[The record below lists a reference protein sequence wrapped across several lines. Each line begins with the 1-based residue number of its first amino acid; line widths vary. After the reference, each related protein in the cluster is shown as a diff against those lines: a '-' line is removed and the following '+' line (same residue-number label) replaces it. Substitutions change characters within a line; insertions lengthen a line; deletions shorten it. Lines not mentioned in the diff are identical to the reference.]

1 MLNSW
6 RARSISQ
13 IPAVSRSL
21 NRQPIGWETKGIDR
35 MVASDSSNWDSSLTI
50 VFHAWN
56 QWRLK
61 KGYGVR
67 IPPKMNSVVAEHTR
81 FDEHCLENSKESSP
95 PESKQLRLDDSCNN
109 NLNDSLNSTTKHSA
123 KWSCSGDTSLVEPE
137 ILEEMGVSMLED
149 GASNCEST
157 RKSHSL
163 EQTISPTILDNNGQ
177 CKNMNDSQSQECIYR
192 GSSLDTTSIDS
203 LEATRRLD
211 PNPYELDEFATYS
224 TIGNE
229 SGYSSRVEID
239 NFIDT
244 KETFSKDNLNV
255 STRESSLEQ
264 FYLYRRKRKP
274 SILGEDKFN
283 KLSDEMILMILK
295 WLPKKCLVRSMLV
308 CKRWCQ
314 IARDEALWSRLD
326 LGSKVLNEGTLGHIL
341 PRGVQILR
349 LAQAEIADP
358 VFLENSEVL
367 TDGYISKLQYFDLSM
382 AVISPDGLAMLLSK
396 CKYLKKLSLEKC
408 TVNRSCCKAISDNN
422 DLEILNLTMCEGMD
436 IECIKDLMKLTNLN
450 AVNMAWCG
458 LDTDTMALLCKS
470 LPSSV
475 TRLNIAG
482 CRKTITDDNV
492 KDLVKSC
499 PDMVELDLSD
509 CTMLTMNT
517 VRNLLDLSKLEHLSL
532 SRCYGIPPSTYVTLA
547 YMPSLLYLDVFG
559 VIPEPV
565 LKSLQVTCGET
576 QLNKFL
582 YSSVAR
588 PTIGVRRTSIWGLRV
603 RD

>member
-1 MLNSW
+1 MS
-6 RARSISQ
+6 AES
-13 IPAVSRSL
+13 P
-21 NRQPIGWETKGIDR
+21 
-35 MVASDSSNWDSSLTI
+35 SSPW
-50 VFHAWN
+50 W
-56 QWRLK
+56 
-61 KGYGVR
+61 
-67 IPPKMNSVVAEHTR
+67 
-81 FDEHCLENSKESSP
+81 NSKR
-95 PESKQLRLDDSCNN
+95 LRLDDSCNN
-109 NLNDSLNSTTKHSA
+109 NLNSTLNSVSKSNG
-123 KWSCSGDTSLVEPE
+123 KWSCSSDGNLVEPE
-137 ILEEMGVSMLED
+137 ILEDMGVSMLED
-149 GASNCEST
+149 QVSGGSS
-157 RKSHSL
+157 RKSQCQELAASPLSL
-163 EQTISPTILDNNGQ
+163 DSKRQ
-177 CKNMNDSQSQECIYR
+177 CKTVNSFESQESVYR
-192 GSSLDTTSIDS
+192 SSSFETVNIDR
-203 LEATRRLD
+203 LEPD
-211 PNPYELDEFATYS
+211 PYELEEPAAYS
-224 TIGNE
+224 TVGNE
-229 SGYSSRVEID
+229 SGYSSRMEID

-244 KETFSKDNLNV
+244 KESFCKDGPNASPEEN
-255 STRESSLEQ
+255 SLDQ

-274 SILGEDKFN
+274 SIMGEDKFN

-326 LGSKVLNEGTLGHIL
+326 LGGKVLNEGTLGHIL

-358 VFLENSEVL
+358 VFLENSQVI

-408 TVNRSCCKAISDNN
+408 VVNRSCCKAISENS
-422 DLEILNLTMCEGMD
+422 DLEVLNLTMCEGMD
-436 IECIKDLMKLTNLN
+436 VECIKDLMELKTLN

-458 LDTDTMALLCKS
+458 LNVESMTLLCKS

-475 TRLNIAG
+475 ARLNIAG
-482 CRKTITDDNV
+482 CRKTMTDDNV
-492 KDLVKSC
+492 KDLVKCC
-499 PDMVELDLSD
+499 PDMIELDLSD

-517 VRNLLDLSKLEHLSL
+517 VRNLLDFSKLEHLSL
-532 SRCYGIPPSTYVTLA
+532 SRCYGIPPSTYLTLT

-559 VIPEPV
+559 LMSEPI
-565 LKSLQVTCGET
+565 LKTLQVTCGET

-588 PTIGVRRTSIWGLRV
+588 PTVGVRRTSIWGLRV

>member
-1 MLNSW
+1 
-6 RARSISQ
+6 
-13 IPAVSRSL
+13 
-21 NRQPIGWETKGIDR
+21 
-35 MVASDSSNWDSSLTI
+35 
-50 VFHAWN
+50 
-56 QWRLK
+56 
-61 KGYGVR
+61 
-67 IPPKMNSVVAEHTR
+67 MNSGVAEHTR
-81 FDEHCLENSKESSP
+81 LSEDCLDNSEEFSP
-95 PESKQLRLDDSCNN
+95 PERMMQVRYFARIDSGITMSGPPSSPWWNSKRLRLDD
-109 NLNDSLNSTTKHSA
+109 K
-123 KWSCSGDTSLVEPE
+123 PE
-137 ILEEMGVSMLED
+137 ILEDMGVSMLED
-149 GASNCEST
+149 EASSYEST
-157 RKSHSL
+157 KKTGSL
-163 EQTISPTILDNNGQ
+163 EQTTSPIISDNSGQ
-177 CKNMNDSQSQECIYR
+177 CDKINSFQSQENIYR
-192 GSSLDTTSIDS
+192 GSNFDTVSMDS
-203 LEATRRLD
+203 FEATRRLD
-211 PNPYELDEFATYS
+211 HDPYESDELTTYS

-229 SGYSSRVEID
+229 SGYSSKMEID
-239 NFIDT
+239 NLIDT
-244 KETFSKDNLNV
+244 KETFSKNDLNDSSV
-255 STRESSLEQ
+255 KSSLEQ

-274 SILGEDKFN
+274 SIVGEDKFN

-367 TDGYISKLQYFDLSM
+367 TDGYISKLQYLDLSM
-382 AVISPDGLAMLLSK
+382 AVISSNGLAMLLSK

-408 TVNRSCCKAISDNN
+408 TVNRLCCKAISDNN
-422 DLEILNLTMCEGMD
+422 DLEILNLTMCEGLD
-436 IECIKDLMKLTNLN
+436 IECIKNLMKLKNLN
-450 AVNMAWCG
+450 AVNMAWCS
-458 LDTDTMALLCKS
+458 LDTETMTLLCKS
-470 LPSSV
+470 LPPSV

-482 CRKTITDDNV
+482 CRKTMTDDNV

-499 PDMVELDLSD
+499 PDIIELDLSD

-517 VRNLLDLSKLEHLSL
+517 VRSLLDLSKLEHLSL

-565 LKSLQVTCGET
+565 LKTLQVTCGET
-576 QLNKFL
+576 QLNKYL

-588 PTIGVRRTSIWGLRV
+588 PTVGVRRTSIWGLRV

>member
-1 MLNSW
+1 MS
-6 RARSISQ
+6 AES
-13 IPAVSRSL
+13 P
-21 NRQPIGWETKGIDR
+21 
-35 MVASDSSNWDSSLTI
+35 SSPW
-50 VFHAWN
+50 W
-56 QWRLK
+56 
-61 KGYGVR
+61 
-67 IPPKMNSVVAEHTR
+67 
-81 FDEHCLENSKESSP
+81 NSKR
-95 PESKQLRLDDSCNN
+95 LRLDDSCNN
-109 NLNDSLNSTTKHSA
+109 NLNSTLNSESKNSG
-123 KWSCSGDTSLVEPE
+123 KWSCSGETNIVEPE
-137 ILEEMGVSMLED
+137 ILEEMGVSMLEEEE
-149 GASNCEST
+149 ALYESS
-157 RKSHSL
+157 RK
-163 EQTISPTILDNNGQ
+163 
-177 CKNMNDSQSQECIYR
+177 SQSQEDAVSPSFDDNRQYKKLDNFENQENVYR
-192 GSSLDTTSIDS
+192 SSSFEAVNIDR
-203 LEATRRLD
+203 LEQD
-211 PNPYELDEFATYS
+211 PYELEEPAAYS

-229 SGYSSRVEID
+229 SGYSSRMELD
-239 NFIDT
+239 NYIET
-244 KETFSKDNLNV
+244 KESFSKDNVNA
-255 STRESSLEQ
+255 SPERSSFEH
-264 FYLYRRKRKP
+264 FYLYRRKKKP
-274 SILGEDKFN
+274 SIVGEDKFN

-326 LGSKVLNEGTLGHIL
+326 LGGKVLNEGTLGHIL

-358 VFLENSEVL
+358 VFLENSEIF
-367 TDGYISKLQYFDLSM
+367 TDGYISKLQYLDLSL

-408 TVNRSCCKAISDNN
+408 VLNKSCCKAMSENS

-436 IECIKDLMKLTNLN
+436 VECIKDLMKLTNLS

-458 LDTDTMALLCKS
+458 LDTESMTLLCKS
-470 LPSSV
+470 LPRSV

-482 CRKTITDDNV
+482 CRKTMTDDNV
-492 KDLVKSC
+492 KDLVKCC
-499 PDMVELDLSD
+499 PDIVELDLSD

-532 SRCYGIPPSTYVTLA
+532 SRCYGIPPSTYITLT

-559 VIPEPV
+559 LMSEPV
-565 LKSLQVTCGET
+565 LKTLQVTCSET

-588 PTIGVRRTSIWGLRV
+588 PTVGVRRTSIWGLRV

>member
-1 MLNSW
+1 
-6 RARSISQ
+6 
-13 IPAVSRSL
+13 
-21 NRQPIGWETKGIDR
+21 
-35 MVASDSSNWDSSLTI
+35 
-50 VFHAWN
+50 
-56 QWRLK
+56 
-61 KGYGVR
+61 
-67 IPPKMNSVVAEHTR
+67 MNSDVVEYIGLSER
-81 FDEHCLENSKESSP
+81 CLENSDEFSP
-95 PESKQLRLDDSCNN
+95 PESKRLRLDDNCNN
-109 NLNDSLNSTTKHSA
+109 SLNNCLNNTSNNST
-123 KWSCSGDTSLVEPE
+123 KWLCSGDTSLVEPE
-137 ILEEMGVSMLED
+137 ILEDMGVSMLED
-149 GASNCEST
+149 EAISYKST

-163 EQTISPTILDNNGQ
+163 ERIASPTVSNNRGQ
-177 CKNMNDSQSQECIYR
+177 CGKLNNSQNQEYSYS
-192 GSSLDTTSIDS
+192 GSSFDTVSIDSS
-203 LEATRRLD
+203 LEATRRFGLD
-211 PNPYELDEFATYS
+211 PYESDEPTTYS

-229 SGYSSRVEID
+229 SGYSSRMEID

-244 KETFSKDNLNV
+244 KETSPEDDLNV

-264 FYLYRRKRKP
+264 FNLYRRKRKS
-274 SILGEDKFN
+274 SIVGEDKFN

-314 IARDEALWSRLD
+314 IARDEVLWSRLD

-358 VFLENSEVL
+358 VFLENSEIL
-367 TDGYISKLQYFDLSM
+367 IDGYISKLQYLDLSM
-382 AVISPDGLAMLLSK
+382 SVISPDGLAMLLSK

-408 TVNRSCCKAISDNN
+408 TVNRACCKAISNNN
-422 DLEILNLTMCEGMD
+422 DLESLNLTMCEGMD
-436 IECIKDLMKLTNLN
+436 IECVKDLMKLKNLS
-450 AVNMAWCG
+450 AVNMAWCS
-458 LDTDTMALLCKS
+458 LDADAMALLCTS

-475 TRLNIAG
+475 VRLNIAG
-482 CRKTITDDNV
+482 CRKTVTDDNV

-499 PDMVELDLSD
+499 PNMIELDLSD
-509 CTMLTMNT
+509 CSMLTMNT

-582 YSSVAR
+582 YSSIAR
-588 PTIGVRRTSIWGLRV
+588 PTVGVRRTSIWGLRV

>member
-1 MLNSW
+1 
-6 RARSISQ
+6 
-13 IPAVSRSL
+13 
-21 NRQPIGWETKGIDR
+21 
-35 MVASDSSNWDSSLTI
+35 
-50 VFHAWN
+50 
-56 QWRLK
+56 
-61 KGYGVR
+61 
-67 IPPKMNSVVAEHTR
+67 MNSGVAEHTR
-81 FDEHCLENSKESSP
+81 LSEDCLDNSEEFSP
-95 PESKQLRLDDSCNN
+95 PERMMQVRYFARIDSGITMSGPPSSPWWNSKRLRLDDSCNN
-109 NLNDSLNSTTKHSA
+109 LNDTLNSASKNNT
-123 KWSCSGDTSLVEPE
+123 KWSYSGDANLVEPE
-137 ILEEMGVSMLED
+137 ILEDMGVSMLED
-149 GASNCEST
+149 EASSYEST
-157 RKSHSL
+157 KKTDSL
-163 EQTISPTILDNNGQ
+163 ERTTSPIISDNSGQ
-177 CKNMNDSQSQECIYR
+177 CDKINSFQSQENIYR
-192 GSSLDTTSIDS
+192 GSNFDTVSIDS
-203 LEATRRLD
+203 FEATRRLD
-211 PNPYELDEFATYS
+211 HDPYESDELTTYS

-229 SGYSSRVEID
+229 SGYSSKMEID
-239 NFIDT
+239 NLIDT
-244 KETFSKDNLNV
+244 KETFSKNDLNDSSV
-255 STRESSLEQ
+255 KSSLEQ

-274 SILGEDKFN
+274 SIVGEDKFN

-367 TDGYISKLQYFDLSM
+367 TDGYISKLQYLDLSM
-382 AVISPDGLAMLLSK
+382 AVISPNGLAMLLSK

-408 TVNRSCCKAISDNN
+408 TVNRLCCKAISDNN
-422 DLEILNLTMCEGMD
+422 DLEILNLTMCDGLD
-436 IECIKDLMKLTNLN
+436 IECIKNLMKLKNLN
-450 AVNMAWCG
+450 AVNMAWCS
-458 LDTDTMALLCKS
+458 LDTETMTLLCKS
-470 LPSSV
+470 LPPSV

-482 CRKTITDDNV
+482 CRKTMTDDNV

-499 PDMVELDLSD
+499 PDMIELDLSD

-517 VRNLLDLSKLEHLSL
+517 VRSLLDLSKLEHLSL

-565 LKSLQVTCGET
+565 LKTLQVTCGET
-576 QLNKFL
+576 QLNKYL

-588 PTIGVRRTSIWGLRV
+588 PTVGVRRTSIWGLRV

>member
-1 MLNSW
+1 
-6 RARSISQ
+6 
-13 IPAVSRSL
+13 
-21 NRQPIGWETKGIDR
+21 
-35 MVASDSSNWDSSLTI
+35 
-50 VFHAWN
+50 
-56 QWRLK
+56 
-61 KGYGVR
+61 
-67 IPPKMNSVVAEHTR
+67 MNSVVAEHAR
-81 FDEHCLENSKESSP
+81 LNEHRLENSKEFSP

-109 NLNDSLNSTTKHSA
+109 NLNDSLNSTSKHSA

-149 GASNCEST
+149 GASNCESMK
-157 RKSHSL
+157 KSHSF

-177 CKNMNDSQSQECIYR
+177 YKKMNDSQSQECIYR

-224 TIGNE
+224 AIGNE

-244 KETFSKDNLNV
+244 KETFSTDNLNA

-264 FYLYRRKRKP
+264 FYLYRRKRKL

-367 TDGYISKLQYFDLSM
+367 IDGYISKLQYFDLSM

>member
-1 MLNSW
+1 M
-6 RARSISQ
+6 RSKK
-13 IPAVSRSL
+13 
-21 NRQPIGWETKGIDR
+21 E
-35 MVASDSSNWDSSLTI
+35 
-50 VFHAWN
+50 
-56 QWRLK
+56 
-61 KGYGVR
+61 KGYRDG
-67 IPPKMNSVVAEHTR
+67 IPPKMNSDVVKYIGLSER
-81 FDEHCLENSKESSP
+81 YLENSDEFSP
-95 PESKQLRLDDSCNN
+95 PESKRLRINDNCNN
-109 NLNDSLNSTTKHSA
+109 TLNGSLNNSSNNSTK
-123 KWSCSGDTSLVEPE
+123 KWLCSGDTSLVEPE
-137 ILEEMGVSMLED
+137 ILEDMGVSMLED
-149 GASNCEST
+149 EATSYKSK

-163 EQTISPTILDNNGQ
+163 EQTTSPIASNHNGQ
-177 CKNMNDSQSQECIYR
+177 CGKLNNSQNQEYTYS
-192 GSSLDTTSIDS
+192 GSSFDTVSIDS
-203 LEATRRLD
+203 LEATRRFGID
-211 PNPYELDEFATYS
+211 PYESDEPTSYS

-229 SGYSSRVEID
+229 SGYSSRMEVD

-244 KETFSKDNLNV
+244 KEILPKDNLNL
-255 STRESSLEQ
+255 STRESNLEQ
-264 FYLYRRKRKP
+264 FNLYRRKRKS
-274 SILGEDKFN
+274 SIIGEDKFN

-314 IARDEALWSRLD
+314 VARDEVLWSRLD
-326 LGSKVLNEGTLGHIL
+326 LGSKVLNGGTLGHIL

-358 VFLENSEVL
+358 VFLENSETL
-367 TDGYISKLQYFDLSM
+367 IDGYISKLQYLDLSM
-382 AVISPDGLAMLLSK
+382 SVISPDGLAMLLSK

-408 TVNRSCCKAISDNN
+408 SVNRACCKAISNNN
-422 DLEILNLTMCEGMD
+422 DLESLNLTMCEGMD
-436 IECIKDLMKLTNLN
+436 IECVKDLMKLKNLS
-450 AVNMAWCG
+450 AVNMAWCS
-458 LDTDTMALLCKS
+458 LDAETMTLLCTS

-475 TRLNIAG
+475 VRLNIAG

-492 KDLVKSC
+492 KNLVKSC
-499 PDMVELDLSD
+499 PNIIELDLSD
-509 CTMLTMNT
+509 CSMLTMNT

-582 YSSVAR
+582 YSSIAR
-588 PTIGVRRTSIWGLRV
+588 PTVGVRRTSIWGLRV

>member
-1 MLNSW
+1 
-6 RARSISQ
+6 
-13 IPAVSRSL
+13 
-21 NRQPIGWETKGIDR
+21 
-35 MVASDSSNWDSSLTI
+35 
-50 VFHAWN
+50 
-56 QWRLK
+56 
-61 KGYGVR
+61 
-67 IPPKMNSVVAEHTR
+67 MNSGVAEHTR
-81 FDEHCLENSKESSP
+81 LGVDCLKNSEEFSP
-95 PESKQLRLDDSCNN
+95 PESKRLRLDDSCNN
-109 NLNDSLNSTTKHSA
+109 NLNSTLNSTSKNNA
-123 KWSCSGDTSLVEPE
+123 KWSCSGDGNLVEPE
-137 ILEEMGVSMLED
+137 ILEDMGVSMLED
-149 GASNCEST
+149 EASSCESIK
-157 RKSHSL
+157 KSQSL
-163 EQTISPTILDNNGQ
+163 EHTVSPASSNNGRQ
-177 CKNMNDSQSQECIYR
+177 CEKINSFESQESIYR
-192 GSSLDTTSIDS
+192 TCSFETVSMD
-203 LEATRRLD
+203 RLGQD
-211 PNPYELDEFATYS
+211 PYESDEPAICS
-224 TIGNE
+224 NAGNE
-229 SGYSSRVEID
+229 SGYSSRMELD
-239 NFIDT
+239 NFVDT
-244 KETFSKDNLNV
+244 KETFSKDCLNV
-255 STRESSLEQ
+255 SSGKSSLEQ

-274 SILGEDKFN
+274 SIVGEDKFN

-326 LGSKVLNEGTLGHIL
+326 LGGKVLNEGTLGHIL

-358 VFLENSEVL
+358 VFLENSEVFI
-367 TDGYISKLQYFDLSM
+367 DCYVSKLQYLDLSM
-382 AVISPDGLAMLLSK
+382 AVISSDGLAMLLSK

-408 TVNRSCCKAISDNN
+408 TVNRSCFKAITNNN

-436 IECIKDLMKLTNLN
+436 VECIKDLVKLKNLS

-458 LDTDTMALLCKS
+458 LDVESMMLLCKS
-470 LPSSV
+470 LPPSV
-475 TRLNIAG
+475 TRLSIAG
-482 CRKTITDDNV
+482 CRKTMTDDNV

-559 VIPEPV
+559 LIPEPV
-565 LKSLQVTCGET
+565 LKTLQVTCGET

-588 PTIGVRRTSIWGLRV
+588 PTVGVRRTSIWGLRV